1 MIYYEEMSSKIQD
14 ARLDKSRKIS
24 QMWDALPDAEKQTY
38 QKKACQDKIRF
49 EAEIEAEA
57 RANSGKRL
65 PTQGKIREKVKQIK
79 QNCKMRIEK
88 MTGSTDDILK
98 DSKKEDYE
106 DSQRTSIP

>member
-1 MIYYEEMSSKIQD
+1 
-14 ARLDKSRKIS
+14 
-24 QMWDALPDAEKQTY
+24 MWDALPDNEKQSY
-38 QKKACQDKIRF
+38 QKKAELDKIRF

-57 RANSGKRL
+57 KANSGKRL

-79 QNCKMRIEK
+79 QNCKMRIEN
-88 MTGSTDDILK
+88 MTGSTDEALK